1 MTKTINFKYGE
12 LVPVANFMAGLDL
25 VNKASRA
32 RTKLIKLIAEKNEEY
47 NEDENDAVKDFYED
61 GTLIKG
67 KENEVLAI
75 KNEMRVEVCVLDLT
89 EYIPKMVD
97 LRNALDNYSETFAD
111 SDAILYD
118 LIMDQLE
125 TISEDEMEET
135 K

>member
-12 LVPVANFMAGLDL
+12 LVPVANFMVGLDL

-47 NEDENDAVKDFYED
+47 NEDENDAVKDFYKD

-75 KNEMRVEVCVLDLT
+75 KNEMRVEVCMLDLT

-118 LIMDQLE
+118 LVMDQLE
-125 TISEDEMEET
+125 TISEDKMEET